1 MKKEKTMGWT
11 LMILPILIGIEEKIR
26 SPDGSPIIWMWIV
39 GGLILVTGI
48 FLLVTSKGEGLF

>member
-39 GGLILVTGI
+39 GGLIVAIGL
-48 FLLVTSKGEGLF
+48 FLLVMDKEEGV